1 MKKYSAIPTPCYVLE
16 SERLEKNAKILEI
29 VRQQSGAKVLLA
41 LKGYAFWRE
50 FGILRQKLNGCCA
63 SGLYEAKLAFEEFG
77 GRESQKE
84 ICVYSPAFK
93 EAEMSAIL
101 PLATSIIFNSFYQYA
116 TYKDRILDK
125 NKQLENLGL
134 SPIKMGLRINP
145 LYSEVTPV
153 IYNPCSKVSRLG
165 ITPSGFEKG
174 VKEHGLEGVSGLH
187 FHTHCEQNADALC
200 RTLEH
205 VEKHFKPYLENM
217 EWVNFGGGHHITRSD
232 YDVNLLIQTIKD
244 FKERYHNNIEVILE
258 PGEAIGWQCGFLIAS
273 VIDIVKNDQ
282 EIAILDASFS
292 AHMPDCLEMPY
303 RPSILKISVEN
314 DEELVEVEKGENQGA
329 FSYFLGGPTC
339 LAGDFMGSFSFDAP
353 LKRGDRIVF
362 QDMLHY
368 TIVKNNSFNGV
379 PLPSLARLDQQ
390 GFKILKNFSYEDYKD
405 RN

>member
-77 GRESQKE
+77 GRESHKE

-101 PLATSIIFNSFYQYA
+101 PLATSIIFNSFCQYA
-116 TYKDRILDK
+116 TYKGRILDK

-145 LYSEVTPV
+145 LYSEVTPA

-217 EWVNFGGGHHITRSD
+217 VWVNFGGGHHITRSD

-244 FKERYHNNIEVILE
+244 FKERYHNIEVVLE

-273 VIDIVKNDQ
+273 VTDIVKNDQ

-303 RPSILKISVEN
+303 RPSIFKISVEN
-314 DEELVEVEKGENQGA
+314 DEELIEVEKGENQGA

-339 LAGDFMGSFSFDAP
+339 LAGDFMGSFSFDTP

-379 PLPSLARLDQQ
+379 PLPSLAKIDSQ
-390 GFKILKNFSYEDYKD
+390 GFKILKNFSYEDYKN

>member
-145 LYSEVTPV
+145 LYSEVTPA

-244 FKERYHNNIEVILE
+244 FKERYHNIEVILE

-303 RPSILKISVEN
+303 RPSILKVSVEN

-339 LAGDFMGSFSFDAP
+339 LAGDFMGSFSFEAP
-353 LKRGDRIVF
+353 LKRGDKIVF

-390 GFKILKNFSYEDYKD
+390 GLKILKNFSYEDYKD

>member
-50 FGILRQKLNGCCA
+50 FEVLRQKLNGCCA

-145 LYSEVTPV
+145 LYSEVTPA

-205 VEKHFKPYLENM
+205 VERHFKPYLENM

-244 FKERYHNNIEVILE
+244 FKERYHNIEVILE

-273 VIDIVKNDQ
+273 VIDIVQNDQ

-303 RPSILKISVEN
+303 RPSILKVSVEN

-353 LKRGDRIVF
+353 LKRGDKIVF

-379 PLPSLARLDQQ
+379 PLPSLAKLDQQ
-390 GFKILKNFSYEDYKD
+390 GFKILKNFSYEDYKN

>member
-145 LYSEVTPV
+145 LYSEVTPA

-165 ITPSGFEKG
+165 ITPSGFENG
-174 VKEHGLEGVSGLH
+174 VREHGLEGVSGLH

-205 VEKHFKPYLENM
+205 VEKHFKPYLENI

-244 FKERYHNNIEVILE
+244 FKERYHNIEVVLE

-303 RPSILKISVEN
+303 RPSILKVSVEN
-314 DEELVEVEKGENQGA
+314 DEELIEVEKGENQGA

-390 GFKILKNFSYEDYKD
+390 GFKILKNFSYEDYKN

>member
-93 EAEMSAIL
+93 EAEMNAIL

-145 LYSEVTPV
+145 LYSEVTPA

-165 ITPSGFEKG
+165 IVPSEFEKG
-174 VKEHGLEGVSGLH
+174 VREHGLEGVSGLH

-244 FKERYHNNIEVILE
+244 FKERYHNIEVVLE

-282 EIAILDASFS
+282 KIALLDASFS

-353 LKRGDRIVF
+353 LKRGDKIVF

-379 PLPSLARLDQQ
+379 PLPSLAKLDQQ
-390 GFKILKNFSYEDYKD
+390 GFKILKSFSYEDYKD

>member
-1 MKKYSAIPTPCYVLE
+1 MKKYSAIPTPCYALE

-77 GRESQKE
+77 GRESHKE

-101 PLATSIIFNSFYQYA
+101 PLATSIIFNSFHQYA

-145 LYSEVTPV
+145 LYSEVTPA
-153 IYNPCSKVSRLG
+153 IYNPCSKTSRLG
-165 ITPSGFEKG
+165 ITPSEFEKG

-205 VEKHFKPYLENM
+205 VERYFKPYLENM
-217 EWVNFGGGHHITRSD
+217 AWVNFGGGHHITRSD

-244 FKERYHNNIEVILE
+244 FKERYHNIEVILE

-273 VIDIVKNDQ
+273 VIDIVQNDQ

-303 RPSILKISVEN
+303 RPSILKVSVEN
-314 DEELVEVEKGENQGA
+314 DEEIIEVEKGENQGA

-339 LAGDFMGSFSFDAP
+339 LAGDFMGSFSFETP
-353 LKRGDRIVF
+353 LKRGDKIVF

-379 PLPSLARLDQQ
+379 PLPSLAKIDSQ
-390 GFKILKNFSYEDYKD
+390 GFKILKSFSYEDYKN

>member
-29 VRQQSGAKVLLA
+29 VRQQSGAKVLIA

-93 EAEMSAIL
+93 ETEMSAIL
-101 PLATSIIFNSFYQYA
+101 PLATSVIFNSFYQYA

-145 LYSEVTPV
+145 LYSEVTPA

-165 ITPSGFEKG
+165 IVPSEFEKG
-174 VKEHGLEGVSGLH
+174 VREHGLEGVSGLH
-187 FHTHCEQNADALC
+187 FHTHCEQNTDALC

-244 FKERYHNNIEVILE
+244 FKERYHNIEVVLE

-329 FSYFLGGPTC
+329 FSYFLGGTTC

-353 LKRGDRIVF
+353 LKRGDKIVF

-390 GFKILKNFSYEDYKD
+390 GFKILKNFSYEDYKN

>member
-101 PLATSIIFNSFYQYA
+101 PLATSIIFNSFHQYA

-145 LYSEVTPV
+145 LYSEVVPT

-165 ITPSGFEKG
+165 ITPSEFEKG
-174 VKEHGLEGVSGLH
+174 VREHGLEGVSGLH

-232 YDVNLLIQTIKD
+232 YDVNLLIQTIRD
-244 FKERYHNNIEVILE
+244 FKERYHNIEVVLE

-282 EIAILDASFS
+282 KIAVLDASFS

-303 RPSILKISVEN
+303 RPSILKVSVEN
-314 DEELVEVEKGENQGA
+314 DEELIEVEKGKNQGA

-339 LAGDFMGSFSFDAP
+339 LAGDFMGSFSFEAP
-353 LKRGDRIVF
+353 LKRGDKIVF

-390 GFKILKNFSYEDYKD
+390 GFKILKNFSYEDYKN

>member
-29 VRQQSGAKVLLA
+29 VRQQSGAKILLA

-77 GRESQKE
+77 GRESHKE

-145 LYSEVTPV
+145 LYSEVTPA
-153 IYNPCSKVSRLG
+153 IYNPCSKTSRLG

-244 FKERYHNNIEVILE
+244 FKERYHDIEVVLE

-303 RPSILKISVEN
+303 RPSILKVSVEN
-314 DEELVEVEKGENQGA
+314 DEELIEVEKGENQGA

-339 LAGDFMGSFSFDAP
+339 LAGDFMGSFSFETP
-353 LKRGDRIVF
+353 LKRDDKIVF

-379 PLPSLARLDQQ
+379 PLPSLAKLDQQ
-390 GFKILKNFSYEDYKD
+390 GFKILKNFSYEDYKN

>member
-29 VRQQSGAKVLLA
+29 VRQQSGAKILLA

-145 LYSEVTPV
+145 LYSEVTPA

-165 ITPSGFEKG
+165 ITPSGFKKG

-205 VEKHFKPYLENM
+205 VERHFKPYLENM
-217 EWVNFGGGHHITRSD
+217 KWVNFGGGHHITRSD

-244 FKERYHNNIEVILE
+244 FKERYHDIEVVLE

-292 AHMPDCLEMPY
+292 THMPDCLEMPY
-303 RPSILKISVEN
+303 RPSILKVSVEN
-314 DEELVEVEKGENQGA
+314 DEELIEVEKGENQGA

-353 LKRGDRIVF
+353 LKRGDKIVF

-379 PLPSLARLDQQ
+379 PLPSLAKLDQQ
-390 GFKILKNFSYEDYKD
+390 GFKILKNFSYEDYKN

>member
-50 FGILRQKLNGCCA
+50 FEILRQKLNGCCA

-84 ICVYSPAFK
+84 ICVYNPAFK

-145 LYSEVTPV
+145 LYSEVTPA

-165 ITPSGFEKG
+165 ITPSEFEKG

-244 FKERYHNNIEVILE
+244 FKERYHNIEVVLE

-303 RPSILKISVEN
+303 RPSILKVSVEN

-339 LAGDFMGSFSFDAP
+339 LAGDFMGSFSFEAP
-353 LKRGDRIVF
+353 LKRGDKIVF

-390 GFKILKNFSYEDYKD
+390 GFKILKNFSYEDYKN

>member
-145 LYSEVTPV
+145 LYSEVTPA

-165 ITPSGFEKG
+165 IVPSEFEKG

-244 FKERYHNNIEVILE
+244 FKERYHNIEVVLE

-303 RPSILKISVEN
+303 RPSILKVSVEN

-339 LAGDFMGSFSFDAP
+339 LAGDFMGSFSFEAP
-353 LKRGDRIVF
+353 LKRGDKIVF

-390 GFKILKNFSYEDYKD
+390 GFKILKNFSYEDYKN

>member
-29 VRQQSGAKVLLA
+29 VRQQSGAKILLA

-145 LYSEVTPV
+145 LYSEVTLV

-165 ITPSGFEKG
+165 ITPSEFEKG

-217 EWVNFGGGHHITRSD
+217 AWVNFGGGHHITKSD
-232 YDVNLLIQTIKD
+232 YNVNLLIQTIKD
-244 FKERYHNNIEVILE
+244 FKERYHNIEVILE

-273 VIDIVKNDQ
+273 VIDIVQNDQ

-314 DEELVEVEKGENQGA
+314 DEEIIEVEKGENQGA

-339 LAGDFMGSFSFDAP
+339 LAGDFMGSFSFETP
-353 LKRGDRIVF
+353 LKRGDKIVF

-379 PLPSLARLDQQ
+379 PLPSLAKIDSQ
-390 GFKILKNFSYEDYKD
+390 GFKILKNFSYEYYKN

>member
-93 EAEMSAIL
+93 EAEMSVIL
-101 PLATSIIFNSFYQYA
+101 PLATSVIFNSFYQYA

-165 ITPSGFEKG
+165 IVPSEFEKE
-174 VKEHGLEGVSGLH
+174 VREHGLEGVSGLH

-205 VEKHFKPYLENM
+205 VERHFKPYLENM

-244 FKERYHNNIEVILE
+244 FKERYHNIEVILE

-303 RPSILKISVEN
+303 RPSILKVSVEN

-379 PLPSLARLDQQ
+379 PLPSLAKLDQQ
-390 GFKILKNFSYEDYKD
+390 GFKILKNFSYEDYKN

>member
-93 EAEMSAIL
+93 ETEMSAIL

-116 TYKDRILDK
+116 AYKDRILDK

-145 LYSEVTPV
+145 LYSEVTPA

-165 ITPSGFEKG
+165 ITPSEFEKG

-205 VEKHFKPYLENM
+205 VEKHFRSYLENTA
-217 EWVNFGGGHHITRSD
+217 WVNFGGGHHITRSD

-244 FKERYHNNIEVILE
+244 FKERYHNIEVILE

-314 DEELVEVEKGENQGA
+314 DEELIEVEKGENQGA

-353 LKRGDRIVF
+353 LKRGDKIVF

-379 PLPSLARLDQQ
+379 PLPSLAKLDQQ
-390 GFKILKNFSYEDYKD
+390 GFKILKNFSYEDYKN

>member
-145 LYSEVTPV
+145 LYSEVTPA
-153 IYNPCSKVSRLG
+153 IYNPCSKMSRLG

-244 FKERYHNNIEVILE
+244 FKERYHNIEVILE

-329 FSYFLGGPTC
+329 FPYFLGGPTC

-353 LKRGDRIVF
+353 LKRGDKIVF

-390 GFKILKNFSYEDYKD
+390 GFKILKNFSYEDYKN

>member
-77 GRESQKE
+77 GRESHKE

-165 ITPSGFEKG
+165 IVPSEFEKG
-174 VKEHGLEGVSGLH
+174 VREHGLEGVSGLH

-244 FKERYHNNIEVILE
+244 FKERYHNIEVILE
-258 PGEAIGWQCGFLIAS
+258 PGEAIGWQCGFLITS

-339 LAGDFMGSFSFDAP
+339 LAGDIMGSFSFDVP
-353 LKRGDRIVF
+353 LKRGDKIVF

-379 PLPSLARLDQQ
+379 PLPSLAKLDQQ
-390 GFKILKNFSYEDYKD
+390 GFKILKNFSYEDYKN

>member
-29 VRQQSGAKVLLA
+29 VRQQSGAKILLA

-50 FGILRQKLNGCCA
+50 FGILRQRLNGCCA

-77 GRESQKE
+77 GRESHKE

-116 TYKDRILDK
+116 TYKDRILEK

-145 LYSEVTPV
+145 LYSEVTPA
-153 IYNPCSKVSRLG
+153 IYNPCSKMSRLG

-205 VEKHFKPYLENM
+205 VEKYFKPYLENM
-217 EWVNFGGGHHITRSD
+217 AWVNFGGGHHITRSD

-244 FKERYHNNIEVILE
+244 FKERYHNIEVILE

-303 RPSILKISVEN
+303 RPSIFKISVEN
-314 DEELVEVEKGENQGA
+314 DEEIIEVEKGENQGA

-339 LAGDFMGSFSFDAP
+339 LAGDFMGSFSFEVP
-353 LKRGDRIVF
+353 LKRGDKIVF

-379 PLPSLARLDQQ
+379 PLPSLAKIDPQ
-390 GFKILKNFSYEDYKD
+390 GFKILKNFSYEDYKN

>member
-145 LYSEVTPV
+145 LYSEVTPA

-165 ITPSGFEKG
+165 IVPSEFEKG

-205 VEKHFKPYLENM
+205 VERHFKPYLENM

-244 FKERYHNNIEVILE
+244 FKERYHNIEVVLE

-273 VIDIVKNDQ
+273 VIDIVQNDQ

-303 RPSILKISVEN
+303 RPSILKVSVED
-314 DEELVEVEKGENQGA
+314 DEELIEVEKGENQGA

-339 LAGDFMGSFSFDAP
+339 LAGDFMGSFSFETP
-353 LKRGDRIVF
+353 LKRGDKIVF

-390 GFKILKNFSYEDYKD
+390 GFKILKNFSYEDYKN

>member
-29 VRQQSGAKVLLA
+29 VCQQSGAKVLLA

-93 EAEMSAIL
+93 EAEMSTIL

-145 LYSEVTPV
+145 LYSEVTPA

-174 VKEHGLEGVSGLH
+174 IKEHGLEGVSGLH

-205 VEKHFKPYLENM
+205 VERHFKPYLENM

-244 FKERYHNNIEVILE
+244 FKERYHNIEVVLE

-273 VIDIVKNDQ
+273 VIDIVQNDQ

-353 LKRGDRIVF
+353 LKRGDKIVF

-379 PLPSLARLDQQ
+379 PLPSLAKLDQQ
-390 GFKILKNFSYEDYKD
+390 GFKILKNFSYEDYKN

>member
-16 SERLEKNAKILEI
+16 SECLEKNAKILEI

-93 EAEMSAIL
+93 ETEMSAIL

-145 LYSEVTPV
+145 LYSEATPA

-165 ITPSGFEKG
+165 ITPSEFEKG

-244 FKERYHNNIEVILE
+244 FKERYHNIEVILE

-303 RPSILKISVEN
+303 RPSILKVSVEN

-353 LKRGDRIVF
+353 LKRGDKIVF

-390 GFKILKNFSYEDYKD
+390 GFKILKNFSYEDYKN

>member
-29 VRQQSGAKVLLA
+29 VHQQSGAKVLLA

-63 SGLYEAKLAFEEFG
+63 SGFYEAKLAFEEFG

-101 PLATSIIFNSFYQYA
+101 PLATSIIFNSFYQYT

-145 LYSEVTPV
+145 LYSEVTPA

-165 ITPSGFEKG
+165 IVPSEFEKG

-244 FKERYHNNIEVILE
+244 FKERYHNIEVILE

-303 RPSILKISVEN
+303 RPSILKVSVEN

-339 LAGDFMGSFSFDAP
+339 LAGDFMGSFSFDVP
-353 LKRGDRIVF
+353 LKRGDKIVF

-390 GFKILKNFSYEDYKD
+390 GFKILKNFSYEDYKN

>member
-116 TYKDRILDK
+116 TYKDRVLDK

-145 LYSEVTPV
+145 LYSEVTPA

-205 VEKHFKPYLENM
+205 VERHFKPYLENM

-244 FKERYHNNIEVILE
+244 FKERYHNIEVVLE

-273 VIDIVKNDQ
+273 VIDIVQNDQ

-314 DEELVEVEKGENQGA
+314 DEELIEVEKGENQGA

-353 LKRGDRIVF
+353 LKRGDKIVF

-390 GFKILKNFSYEDYKD
+390 GFKILKNFSYEDYKN

>member
-29 VRQQSGAKVLLA
+29 VRQQSGAKILLA

-50 FGILRQKLNGCCA
+50 FRILRQKLNGCCA

-145 LYSEVTPV
+145 LYSEVTPA

-165 ITPSGFEKG
+165 IVPSEFEKG

-244 FKERYHNNIEVILE
+244 FKERYHDIEVVLE

-273 VIDIVKNDQ
+273 VIDIVQNDQ

-303 RPSILKISVEN
+303 RPNILKISVEN

-353 LKRGDRIVF
+353 LKRGDKIVF

-390 GFKILKNFSYEDYKD
+390 GFKILKNFSYEDYKN

>member
-101 PLATSIIFNSFYQYA
+101 PLATSIVFNSFYQYA

-145 LYSEVTPV
+145 LYSEVTPA

-165 ITPSGFEKG
+165 IAPSEFEKG
-174 VKEHGLEGVSGLH
+174 VREHGLEGVSGLH

-205 VEKHFKPYLENM
+205 VERHFKPYLENM
-217 EWVNFGGGHHITRSD
+217 AWVNFGGGHHITRSD

-244 FKERYHNNIEVILE
+244 FKERYHDIEVILE

-303 RPSILKISVEN
+303 RPSILKVSVEN
-314 DEELVEVEKGENQGA
+314 DEELIEVEKGENQGA
-329 FSYFLGGPTC
+329 FSCFLGGPTC
-339 LAGDFMGSFSFDAP
+339 LAGDFMGSFSFETP
-353 LKRGDRIVF
+353 LKRGDKIVF

-390 GFKILKNFSYEDYKD
+390 GFKILKNFSYEDYKN

>member
-116 TYKDRILDK
+116 AYKDRILDK

-145 LYSEVTPV
+145 LYSEVTPA

-165 ITPSGFEKG
+165 ITPSGFERG

-244 FKERYHNNIEVILE
+244 FKERYHDIEVILE

-303 RPSILKISVEN
+303 RPSILKVSVEN
-314 DEELVEVEKGENQGA
+314 DEELIEVEKGENQGA

-339 LAGDFMGSFSFDAP
+339 LAGDFMGSFSFEAP
-353 LKRGDRIVF
+353 LKRGDKIVF

-379 PLPSLARLDQQ
+379 PLPSLAKLDQQ
-390 GFKILKNFSYEDYKD
+390 GFKILKNFSYEDYKN

>member
-145 LYSEVTPV
+145 LYSEVTPA

-165 ITPSGFEKG
+165 ITPSEFEKG
-174 VKEHGLEGVSGLH
+174 VREHGLEGVSGLH

-205 VEKHFKPYLENM
+205 VERHFKSYLENM

-244 FKERYHNNIEVILE
+244 FKERYHNIEVVLE

-303 RPSILKISVEN
+303 RPSILKVSVEN
-314 DEELVEVEKGENQGA
+314 DEELIEVEKGENQGA

-339 LAGDFMGSFSFDAP
+339 LAGDFMGSFSFETP
-353 LKRGDRIVF
+353 LKRGDKIVF

>member
-50 FGILRQKLNGCCA
+50 FEILRQKLNGCCA
-63 SGLYEAKLAFEEFG
+63 SGLYETKLAFEEFG

-165 ITPSGFEKG
+165 IVPSEFEKG
-174 VKEHGLEGVSGLH
+174 VREHGLEGVSGLH

-244 FKERYHNNIEVILE
+244 FKERYHNIEVILE

-303 RPSILKISVEN
+303 RPSILKVSVEN
-314 DEELVEVEKGENQGA
+314 DEELIEVEKGENQGA

-353 LKRGDRIVF
+353 LKRGDKIVF

-368 TIVKNNSFNGV
+368 TIVRNNSFNGV

>member
-1 MKKYSAIPTPCYVLE
+1 MLE

-50 FGILRQKLNGCCA
+50 FEILRQKLNGCCA

-134 SPIKMGLRINP
+134 SPIKIGLRINP

-165 ITPSGFEKG
+165 IVPSEFEKG

-205 VEKHFKPYLENM
+205 VERHFKPYLENM
-217 EWVNFGGGHHITRSD
+217 AWVNFGGGHHITRSD

-244 FKERYHNNIEVILE
+244 FKERYHNIEVVLE

-292 AHMPDCLEMPY
+292 THMPDCLEMPY
-303 RPSILKISVEN
+303 RPSILKVSVEN
-314 DEELVEVEKGENQGA
+314 DKELVEVEKGENQGA

-353 LKRGDRIVF
+353 LKGAIKSCFKTCSIIRSSKTTRLMACHSQAWLDWINKG
-362 QDMLHY
+362 L
-368 TIVKNNSFNGV
+368 K
-379 PLPSLARLDQQ
+379 SLKTFLM
-390 GFKILKNFSYEDYKD
+390 KIIKTGIKAFD
-405 RN
+405 

>member
-29 VRQQSGAKVLLA
+29 VCQQSGAKVLLA

-116 TYKDRILDK
+116 TYKGMVLDK

-134 SPIKMGLRINP
+134 NPIKMGLRINP
-145 LYSEVTPV
+145 LYSEVTPA

-165 ITPSGFEKG
+165 ITPSEFEKG

-217 EWVNFGGGHHITRSD
+217 DWVNFGGGHHITRSD

-244 FKERYHNNIEVILE
+244 FKERYHNIEVILE

-314 DEELVEVEKGENQGA
+314 DEEIIEVEKGENQGA

-339 LAGDFMGSFSFDAP
+339 LAGDFMGSFSFETP
-353 LKRGDRIVF
+353 LKRGDKIVF

-379 PLPSLARLDQQ
+379 PLPSLAKLDQQ
-390 GFKILKNFSYEDYKD
+390 GFKILKNFSYEDYKN

>member
-101 PLATSIIFNSFYQYA
+101 PLATSVIFNSFYQYA

-145 LYSEVTPV
+145 LYSEVTPA

-165 ITPSGFEKG
+165 ITPSEFEKG

-205 VEKHFKPYLENM
+205 VERHFKPYLENM

-244 FKERYHNNIEVILE
+244 FKERYHNIEVILE

-273 VIDIVKNDQ
+273 VIDIVQNDQ

-303 RPSILKISVEN
+303 RPSILKVSVEN
-314 DEELVEVEKGENQGA
+314 DEELIEVEKGENQGA

-339 LAGDFMGSFSFDAP
+339 LAGDFMGSFSFEVP
-353 LKRGDRIVF
+353 LKRGDKIVF

-379 PLPSLARLDQQ
+379 PLPSLAKLDQQ
-390 GFKILKNFSYEDYKD
+390 GFKILKSFSYEDYKN

>member
-93 EAEMSAIL
+93 EAEMSTIL

-145 LYSEVTPV
+145 LYSEVTPA

-165 ITPSGFEKG
+165 ITPSEFEKG

-244 FKERYHNNIEVILE
+244 FKERYHDIEVILE

-273 VIDIVKNDQ
+273 VIDIVQNDQ

-303 RPSILKISVEN
+303 RPSILKVSVEN

-339 LAGDFMGSFSFDAP
+339 LAGDFMGSFSFETP
-353 LKRGDRIVF
+353 LKRGDKIVF

-379 PLPSLARLDQQ
+379 PLPSLAKLDQQ
-390 GFKILKNFSYEDYKD
+390 GFKILKNFSYEDYKN

>member
-1 MKKYSAIPTPCYVLE
+1 MKKYSAIPTPCYALE

-77 GRESQKE
+77 GRESHKE

-93 EAEMSAIL
+93 EAEMSTIL
-101 PLATSIIFNSFYQYA
+101 PLATSIIFNSFHQYA

-145 LYSEVTPV
+145 LYSEVTPA
-153 IYNPCSKVSRLG
+153 IYNPCSKTSRLG
-165 ITPSGFEKG
+165 ITPSEFEKG

-205 VEKHFKPYLENM
+205 VERYFKPYLENM
-217 EWVNFGGGHHITRSD
+217 AWVNFGGGHHITRSD

-244 FKERYHNNIEVILE
+244 FKERYHNIEVILE

-273 VIDIVKNDQ
+273 VIDIVQNDQ

-303 RPSILKISVEN
+303 RPSILKVSVEN
-314 DEELVEVEKGENQGA
+314 DEEIIEVEKGENQGA

-339 LAGDFMGSFSFDAP
+339 LAGDFMGSFSFETP
-353 LKRGDRIVF
+353 LKRGDKIVF

-379 PLPSLARLDQQ
+379 PLPSLAKIDSQ
-390 GFKILKNFSYEDYKD
+390 GFKILKSFSYEDYKN

>member
-1 MKKYSAIPTPCYVLE
+1 MKKYSVIPTPCYVLE

-50 FGILRQKLNGCCA
+50 FGILRQRLNGCCA

-145 LYSEVTPV
+145 LYSEVTPA

-165 ITPSGFEKG
+165 ITPSGFEEG

-205 VEKHFKPYLENM
+205 VEKHFRPYLENM

-244 FKERYHNNIEVILE
+244 FKERYHNIEVILE

-273 VIDIVKNDQ
+273 VIDIVQNDQ

-303 RPSILKISVEN
+303 RPSIFKISVEN
-314 DEELVEVEKGENQGA
+314 DEEIIEVEKGENQGA

-339 LAGDFMGSFSFDAP
+339 LAGDFMGSFSFDTP
-353 LKRGDRIVF
+353 LKRGDKIVF

-390 GFKILKNFSYEDYKD
+390 GFKILKNFSYEDYKN

>member
-63 SGLYEAKLAFEEFG
+63 SGLYETKLAFEEFG
-77 GRESQKE
+77 GRESHKE

-93 EAEMSAIL
+93 EAEMNAIL

-145 LYSEVTPV
+145 LYSEVTPA

-165 ITPSGFEKG
+165 ITPSEFEKG

-205 VEKHFKPYLENM
+205 VEKHFRSYLENM
-217 EWVNFGGGHHITRSD
+217 AWVNFGGGHHITRSD

-244 FKERYHNNIEVILE
+244 FKERYHNIEVILE

-282 EIAILDASFS
+282 EIAVLDASFS

-314 DEELVEVEKGENQGA
+314 DEELIEAEKGENQGA

-353 LKRGDRIVF
+353 LKRGDKIVF

-379 PLPSLARLDQQ
+379 PLPSLAKLDQQ
-390 GFKILKNFSYEDYKD
+390 GFKILKNFSYEDYKN

>member
-29 VRQQSGAKVLLA
+29 VHQQSGAKVLLA

-165 ITPSGFEKG
+165 IVPSEFEKG

-200 RTLEH
+200 QTLEH
-205 VEKHFKPYLENM
+205 VERHFKPYLENM

-244 FKERYHNNIEVILE
+244 FKERYHNIEVVLE

-303 RPSILKISVEN
+303 RPNVLKVSVEN
-314 DEELVEVEKGENQGA
+314 DEEIIEVEKGENQGA

-353 LKRGDRIVF
+353 LKRGDKIVF

-390 GFKILKNFSYEDYKD
+390 GFKILKNFSYEDYKN

>member
-1 MKKYSAIPTPCYVLE
+1 MKKYSVIPTPCYVLE

-77 GRESQKE
+77 GRESHKE

-217 EWVNFGGGHHITRSD
+217 VWVNFGGGHHITRSD

-244 FKERYHNNIEVILE
+244 FKERYHNIEVVLE

-282 EIAILDASFS
+282 EIAVLDASFS

-303 RPSILKISVEN
+303 RPSIFKVSVEN
-314 DEELVEVEKGENQGA
+314 DEELIEVEKGENQGA

-339 LAGDFMGSFSFDAP
+339 LAGDFMGSFSFETP
-353 LKRGDRIVF
+353 LKRGDKIVF

-379 PLPSLARLDQQ
+379 PLPSLAKLDQQ
-390 GFKILKNFSYEDYKD
+390 GFKILKNFSYEDYKN

>member
-29 VRQQSGAKVLLA
+29 VHQQSGAKVLLA

-145 LYSEVTPV
+145 LYSEVTPA

-165 ITPSGFEKG
+165 ITPSEFEKG

-244 FKERYHNNIEVILE
+244 FKERYHDIEVILE

-314 DEELVEVEKGENQGA
+314 DEELIEVEKGENQGA

-353 LKRGDRIVF
+353 LKRGDKIVF

-368 TIVKNNSFNGV
+368 TIVKNNLFNGV

-390 GFKILKNFSYEDYKD
+390 GFKILKNFSYEDYKN

>member
-145 LYSEVTPV
+145 LYSEVTPA

-165 ITPSGFEKG
+165 IVPSEFEKG

-244 FKERYHNNIEVILE
+244 FKERYHNIEVVLE

-273 VIDIVKNDQ
+273 VIDIVQNDQ

-303 RPSILKISVEN
+303 RPSILKVSVEN

-339 LAGDFMGSFSFDAP
+339 LAGDFMGSFSFEAP
-353 LKRGDRIVF
+353 LKRGDKIVF

>member
-145 LYSEVTPV
+145 LYSEVTPA

-165 ITPSGFEKG
+165 ITPSEFEKG

-200 RTLEH
+200 RTLGH
-205 VEKHFKPYLENM
+205 VERHFKPYLENM

-232 YDVNLLIQTIKD
+232 YDVNLLIQTIKN
-244 FKERYHNNIEVILE
+244 FKERYHNIEVILE

-314 DEELVEVEKGENQGA
+314 DEELVGVEKGENQGA

-353 LKRGDRIVF
+353 LKRGDKIVF

-390 GFKILKNFSYEDYKD
+390 GFKILKNFSYEDYKN